1 MASKIFSSAK
11 VKVTASLGAD
21 IVKAID
27 GYLKESKS
35 RSRSQ
40 LIEDVLRSW
49 LKEQKKRKLES
60 EIEQYYL
67 SLSDGERKEDQE
79 WTDIAT
85 QSTPMLHKQ
94 YGKDI

>member
-1 MASKIFSSAK
+1 MASKTSSSVK
-11 VKVTASLGAD
+11 VKVTASLD
-21 IVKAID
+21 PDLVKAID
-27 GYLKESKS
+27 GYLKESKA

-49 LKEQKKRKLES
+49 LMEQKKRKLEY

-79 WTDIAT
+79 WTDITA
-85 QSTPMLHKQ
+85 QSIHRLWME
-94 YGKDI
+94 